1 MRWVDAALARLR
13 LLLFREEVEQRMDEE
28 FRFHLEMETER
39 LVREAGVHP
48 REARRRARAA
58 FGGVEAHKDAVRD
71 GRGRWVSLQLWVGRD
86 VRDSLR
92 SLARR
97 PAFTAVAILS
107 LALGIGANTAIFS
120 LVNAVIL
127 RDSPIERPE
136 EVVNLYLHQA
146 SFEFGTLS
154 YPDFE
159 DVRDGTA
166 DVFSDIA
173 ASHFVPLTVDR
184 GDGGGVDLAP
194 AEAVT
199 GSYFPM
205 LGIEA
210 AVGRTL
216 LPSDDVS
223 RGGHPVVM
231 LDHRYWQSA
240 FAGDP
245 DVVGRQMRVGG
256 RAYTV
261 VGVGPPD
268 FAGTVRGLAPMFYV
282 PFMMAEELNGFSLF
296 DVRGHT
302 SLFVKAR
309 LRPGVTLPQ
318 AETAVGAVAARL
330 TRDRMENW
338 DPAAQ
343 FVLLPLTDVLLFP
356 PMDVF
361 VRAAAWLLMVV
372 VGLVLL
378 LACTNLASFL
388 LARALDRR
396 KEVAVRLAL
405 GASRGS
411 LVRRL
416 LTETTLLSLL
426 AGGAGVGLAVWLL
439 DLLVTADL
447 PLPTPVTLDL
457 GLDGNVL
464 GFTFGVSVAAGAL
477 LGLVPVLQ
485 STRPDVAGAL
495 RSENAGGGQ
504 PGQLRWRNALV
515 VTQLAISLVLLVG
528 AGLFLRSFQRV
539 QSVDPGFGREPTAL
553 MTFLTPATRFAP
565 DEARVYTRRLL
576 DRFRALPGVEAVGA
590 ISNLHLNPLS
600 QRSSD
605 FNVDGFEPP
614 TDHGAFIADRAEVEP
629 GFFETAG
636 IAIVRGRNFN
646 DADRPDTR
654 PVVIVSEAMARRFWT
669 GGDAVGQLVRRRG
682 DAPPWLVVGVASDAK
697 VRQLGESP
705 RNMIYLP
712 YSQRFTP
719 SLTVVARTSV
729 DPERTAHAL
738 LTAGRE
744 LDPDLRVL
752 DTKTMERHLA
762 LMRLPQQLSAFVL
775 SAFGVLALA
784 LAAVGLYGVVSYG
797 VARRTHEIGI
807 RKALGADGPRVVRL
821 IVAGGLKLVV
831 IGGALGLAL
840 AVVATRL
847 LGGLLF
853 EIDALDPLTFA
864 AVPLLLGVVAL
875 LAAWLPASRA
885 SRVSPIVA
893 LRTD

>member
-1 MRWVDAALARLR
+1 MVIR
-13 LLLFREEVEQRMDEE
+13 Q
-28 FRFHLEMETER
+28 
-39 LVREAGVHP
+39 GI
-48 REARRRARAA
+48 
-58 FGGVEAHKDAVRD
+58 D
-71 GRGRWVSLQLWVGRD
+71 GLGRD
-86 VRDSLR
+86 VRDGVR

-97 PAFTAVAILS
+97 PAFTAVAVLS

-127 RDSPIERPE
+127 PDSPIERPD

-146 SFEFGTLS
+146 SFAFSTLS

-159 DVRDGTA
+159 DVRDGATE
-166 DVFSDIA
+166 VFSDIA
-173 ASHFVPLTVDR
+173 AAEFVPVPIDR
-184 GDGGGVDLAP
+184 AEGGGVGVVP

-231 LDHRYWQSA
+231 LDYRYWQGA

-245 DVVGRQMRVGG
+245 DVVGREMQVGG

-268 FAGTVRGLAPMFYV
+268 FAGSVRGLRPTFYAPYMMVEELLGAPMF
-282 PFMMAEELNGFSLF
+282 
-296 DVRGHT
+296 DDRGHQ

-309 LRPGVTLPQ
+309 LRPGVTLPR
-318 AETAVGAVAARL
+318 AEAAVGAVAAQL
-330 TRDRMENW
+330 TRDRIENW
-338 DPAAQ
+338 DPAGR
-343 FVLLPLTDVLLFP
+343 FVLVPLTDVLLYP

-361 VRAAAWLLMVV
+361 IRAAAWLLMVV

-378 LACTNLASFL
+378 LACANLASFL

-396 KEVAVRLAL
+396 RDIAVRLAL

-426 AGGAGVGLAVWLL
+426 AGGVGTGLAVWLL
-439 DLLVTADL
+439 GVLAAADL
-447 PLPTPVTLDL
+447 PLPLPVALDL

-464 GFTFGVSVAAGAL
+464 VFTLGVSVAAGAL
-477 LGLVPVLQ
+477 LGLVPALQ
-485 STRPDVAGAL
+485 STRPDIADTL
-495 RSENAGGGQ
+495 KSESAGGGQ

-515 VTQLAISLVLLVG
+515 IAQLTISLVLLVG
-528 AGLFLRSFQRV
+528 AGLFLRSFQQV
-539 QSVDPGFGREPTAL
+539 QAVDPGFGREPAAV
-553 MTFLTPATRFAP
+553 MTFLTPATRFTP
-565 DEARVYTRRLL
+565 DEARIYTRRLL

-590 ISNLHLNPLS
+590 ISNLHLNPLGT
-600 QRSSD
+600 QSSD

-614 TDHGAFIADRAEVEP
+614 ADHGAFIADRAEVDP
-629 GFFETAG
+629 GFFEAAG
-636 IAIVRGRNFN
+636 IQIVRGRNFN
-646 DADRPDTR
+646 DADREDSQ
-654 PVVIVSEAMARRFWT
+654 PVAIISEAMARRFWT
-669 GGDAVGQLVRRRG
+669 DGDAVGRLVRRRA
-682 DAPPWLVVGVASDAK
+682 DDDPPWLVVGVASNAK
-697 VRQLGESP
+697 VRTLGEAP
-705 RNMIYLP
+705 RNMVYLP
-712 YSQRFTP
+712 YSQRFRP
-719 SLTVVARTSV
+719 LLTVVARTSI
-729 DPERTAHAL
+729 DPERTALAM

-744 LDPDLRVL
+744 LDPDLWVFE
-752 DTKTMERHLA
+752 TKTMDRHLA

-784 LAAVGLYGVVSYG
+784 LAAVGLYGVVSYS
-797 VARRTHEIGI
+797 VARRTREIGI
-807 RKALGADGPRVVRL
+807 RMALGADGGRVVRML
-821 IVAGGLKLVV
+821 VAGGLKLVV
-831 IGGALGLAL
+831 AGGALGLTL

-853 EIDALDPLTFA
+853 EIDALDPLTFLG
-864 AVPLLLGVVAL
+864 VPLVLGAAAL
-875 LAAWLPASRA
+875 LAAYLPARRA
-885 SRVSPIVA
+885 SRVNPVVA

>member
-1 MRWVDAALARLR
+1 MRWAYAARARLR
-13 LLLFREEVEQRMDEE
+13 LLLFGEEVEQRMDEE
-28 FRFHLEMETER
+28 FRFHLDMETER
-39 LVREAGVHP
+39 LVREAGVDA

-58 FGGVEAHKDAVRD
+58 FGGVDAHKDAVRD
-71 GRGRWVSLQLWVGRD
+71 GRGWAWLSTLRRD
-86 VRDSLR
+86 IRDGLR
-92 SLARR
+92 SLAKR
-97 PAFTAVAILS
+97 PAFTAVAVLS
-107 LALGIGANTAIFS
+107 LALGIGANSAIFS

-166 DVFSDIA
+166 EVFSDIA
-173 ASHFVPLTVDR
+173 ASHFVPLTIDR
-184 GDGGGVDLAP
+184 DEGGGVGLAP

-245 DVVGRQMRVGG
+245 DVVGREMRVGG

-261 VGVGPPD
+261 IGVGPPD
-268 FAGTVRGLAPMFYV
+268 FAGTVRGLVPTFYV
-282 PFMMAEELNGFSLF
+282 PYMMAEELDGFPLF
-296 DVRGHT
+296 DNRGHT

-309 LRPGVTLPQ
+309 LRPGVTLPE
-318 AETAVGAVAARL
+318 ADAAVGAVAAQL
-330 TRDRMENW
+330 TRDRMESW
-338 DPAAQ
+338 DPAGQ
-343 FVLLPLTDVLLFP
+343 FVLLPLTDVLLYP

-361 VRAAAWLLMVV
+361 VRGVAWLLMVV

-426 AGGAGVGLAVWLL
+426 AGAAGVGLAVWSLGLL
-439 DLLVTADL
+439 ATADL

-457 GLDGNVL
+457 RPDGNVL

-477 LGLVPVLQ
+477 LGLVPALQ

-495 RSENAGGGQ
+495 RSENAGGGE

-515 VTQLAISLVLLVG
+515 VAQLAISLVLLVG

-539 QSVDPGFGREPTAL
+539 QAVDPGFGREPTAL
-553 MTFLTPATRFAP
+553 MTFMTPATRFAP
-565 DEARVYTRRLL
+565 DEARVHTRRLL
-576 DRFRALPGVEAVGA
+576 DRFRTLPGVEAVGA
-590 ISNLHLNPLS
+590 VSNLHLNPLS
-600 QRSSD
+600 QSSSD

-614 TDHGAFIADRAEVEP
+614 TDHGAFIADRVVVAP
-629 GFFETAG
+629 GFFEATG
-636 IAIVRGRNFN
+636 IEIVRGRNFN

-654 PVVIVSEAMARRFWT
+654 PVVIVSDAMARRFWT
-669 GGDAVGQLVRRRG
+669 DGDAVGRLVRRR
-682 DAPPWLVVGVASDAK
+682 DPDPPWLVVGVASDAN

-705 RNMIYLP
+705 RNMVYLP

-719 SLTVVARTSV
+719 SLTVVARTSL
-729 DPERTAHAL
+729 DPEQTALAL
-738 LTAGRE
+738 LAAGRE

-752 DTKTMERHLA
+752 ETKTMDRHLG
-762 LMRLPQQLSAFVL
+762 LMRLPQRLSALVL

-797 VARRTHEIGI
+797 VARRTREIGI

-821 IVAGGLKLVV
+821 LVAGGLRLVLV
-831 IGGALGLAL
+831 GGALGLTLAL
-840 AVVATRL
+840 VATRL

-853 EIDALDPLTFA
+853 EVDALDPLTFVG
-864 AVPLLLGVVAL
+864 VPLVLGAAAL
-875 LAAWLPASRA
+875 LAAWLPARRA
-885 SRVSPIVA
+885 SRVSPVVA